1 LRVDRVEH
9 GEPSV
14 LSLGSKRI
22 RLLDRMQQDTYR
34 VDEETRRRSHFGGV
48 CDRVVEGIVRWICIE
63 EVDGVEW
70 ERKSCESIPSS
81 IE

>member
-1 LRVDRVEH
+1 
-9 GEPSV
+9 
-14 LSLGSKRI
+14 
-22 RLLDRMQQDTYR
+22 MQQDTYR